1 MSLALEIEGLTKRF
15 GETIA
20 VDNLSLTV
28 PAGQLLTLLGPSGCG
43 KTTTL
48 RMVAGL
54 EIPDGGHI
62 RLGTQDI
69 TELPAYRRG
78 LGMVFQSYALFPHMS
93 VFENVAYGLKN
104 RGLAASEVARRVE
117 AALQRVGLGGLGAR
131 PPHTLSG
138 GQQQRVAVAR
148 ALVLEPPLLLFDE
161 PLSNL
166 DAKLRRSVRTELRA
180 LQQELGITA
189 LYVTHDQEEA
199 LALSDLIA
207 VMNAGRL
214 QQLGTPE
221 EVYRYPAN
229 PFVASFIGMSSTLEA
244 QAEPREEGVWA
255 HLGGVRLPAFAPTP
269 FRGAALLV
277 VRPEEV
283 RLGQGELSGRVRHTS
298 YLGERLEVQ
307 LETPWGLL
315 LAYQEPPKR
324 PLAGQEVPFH
334 IGWAAAYPA

>member
-1 MSLALEIEGLTKRF
+1 
-15 GETIA
+15 
-20 VDNLSLTV
+20 V

-54 EIPDGGHI
+54 ETPDSGRI

-166 DAKLRRSVRTELRA
+166 DAKLRRSVRAELRA

-229 PFVASFIGMSSTLEA
+229 PFVASFIGISSMLSA
-244 QAEPREEGVWA
+244 QAEPREGGVWA
-255 HLGGVRLPAFAPTP
+255 HLGGVRLPAFAPKP
-269 FRGAALLV
+269 FGGTALLA
-277 VRPEEV
+277 VRPEDV
-283 RLGQGELSGRVRHTS
+283 RLGEGELLGRVRHVS
-298 YLGERLEVQ
+298 YLGERLEVH
-307 LETPWGLL
+307 LESPWGPL
-315 LAYQEPPKR
+315 LAYQPPQAR
-324 PLAGQEVPFH
+324 PAPGQEVPFH
-334 IGWAAAYPA
+334 ISWAAAYPA

>member
-180 LQQELGITA
+180 LQQELGI
-189 LYVTHDQEEA
+189 
-199 LALSDLIA
+199 
-207 VMNAGRL
+207 NAGRL